1 MMEPVGATGIVVVV
15 TGTTVDS
22 VLPVI
27 SVAHEVRAMAHRAM
41 LSKRLVFVIE
51 TLRW

>member
-15 TGTTVDS
+15 ASATVDS

-27 SVAHEVRAMAHRAM
+27 SVAHDVRETAHRAM
-41 LSKRLVFVIE
+41 LSKRFEFVIE
-51 TLRW
+51 ALRW